1 VNSGDDGTLWRTP
14 RAPATS
20 GELRRRTAT
29 NDGVEQCTGELER
42 WDELGLGGWERELC
56 VQFIEKGEEREGRPG
71 RERSAFNSITLL
83 NGVGFKER
91 NNGRRKKRKK

>member
-1 VNSGDDGTLWRTP
+1 M
-14 RAPATS
+14 
-20 GELRRRTAT
+20 
-29 NDGVEQCTGELER
+29 
-42 WDELGLGGWERELC
+42 ERELC

-91 NNGRRKKRKK
+91 NNGRRKERRS